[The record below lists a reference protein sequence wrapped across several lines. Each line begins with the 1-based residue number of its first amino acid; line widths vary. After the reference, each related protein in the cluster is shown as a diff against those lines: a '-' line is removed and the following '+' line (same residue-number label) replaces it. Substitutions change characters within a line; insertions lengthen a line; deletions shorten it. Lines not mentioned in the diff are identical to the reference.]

1 MEKNQV
7 STIFSQVGDPIK
19 AAVTLGDMFKESGL
33 FGIKE
38 RAQGHVL
45 ALACLT
51 EGMSPFQLMRRFHIV
66 EGRLT
71 QRADAMLAEFK
82 AAGGRVRWIQWDDE
96 AAKAEFEYQGDK
108 LENIFSWEMAKAAKY
123 PFTKEGNIK
132 ANWSAS
138 RPDMLRARLIT
149 KTLRMLAPDIVA
161 GIYTPEELDDD
172 RLPSVERVPE
182 TPTPPL
188 FDPAKEIKPES
199 AKPVAETATP
209 VSPAPEAP
217 AAAEPPPSAPES
229 APASD
234 PAPEFVGAEGEV
246 FSSQVL
252 ADLSQFEAAAN
263 CYLSEF
269 LKWIKPG
276 WTFRELG
283 EVHQKRI
290 GVGNSNFRK
299 KAEDF
304 FANFKKEAVQ

>member
-1 MEKNQV
+1 
-7 STIFSQVGDPIK
+7 
-19 AAVTLGDMFKESGL
+19 
-33 FGIKE
+33 
-38 RAQGHVL
+38 
-45 ALACLT
+45 
-51 EGMSPFQLMRRFHIV
+51 MRRFHIV

-108 LENIFSWEMAKAAKY
+108 LENVFSWEMAQKAKY
-123 PFTKEGNIK
+123 PFKSDGGIK
-132 ANWSAS
+132 ANWAAS

-172 RLPSVERVPE
+172 RLPSVERIPE
-182 TPTPPL
+182 APLAPL

-199 AKPVAETATP
+199 AKPVAESATPVSP

-217 AAAEPPPSAPES
+217 AAEPSSAAPES
-229 APASD
+229 APAAD
-234 PAPEFVGAEGEV
+234 AHEFVGAEGEI

-252 ADLSQFEAAAN
+252 ADLSHFEAAAN
-263 CYLSEF
+263 SYLSEF

-276 WTFRELG
+276 TTFRELG
-283 EVHQKRI
+283 ELHQKRI
-290 GVGNSNFRK
+290 GVGNTNFRQ
-299 KAEDF
+299 KAETHF
-304 FANFKKEAVQ
+304 SNSQNGAIQ

>member
-7 STIFSQVGDPIK
+7 SNALSNVGDPIK

-33 FGIKE
+33 FGIKD

-45 ALACLT
+45 ALACIT

-108 LENIFSWEMAKAAKY
+108 LENSFTWEMAQKAKY
-123 PFTKEGNIK
+123 PFKADGGIK
-132 ANWSAS
+132 ANWAAS

-149 KTLRMLAPDIVA
+149 KTLRMLAPDVVA

-172 RLPSVERVPE
+172 RLPDTDRI
-182 TPTPPL
+182 PTGNAPL
-188 FDPAKEIKPES
+188 FDPAKEIKPPKDE
-199 AKPVAETATP
+199 
-209 VSPAPEAP
+209 SPASAAPTAP
-217 AAAEPPPSAPES
+217 ASHAPESAPES
-229 APASD
+229 APE
-234 PAPEFVGAEGEV
+234 APSESAPTAEIVGKGGEL

-252 ADLSQFEAAAN
+252 ADLSEFPEAAN
-263 CYLSEF
+263 MYLSEF

-276 WTFRELG
+276 WTFRDLG
-283 EVHQKRI
+283 ESHQKRI

-304 FANFKKEAVQ
+304 YSNSKKEAVQ

>member
-108 LENIFSWEMAKAAKY
+108 FENVFSWEMAKAAKY
-123 PFTKEGNIK
+123 PFKSDGGIK
-132 ANWSAS
+132 ANWAAS

-182 TPTPPL
+182 APTAPL
-188 FDPAKEIKPES
+188 FDPAKEIKPEAVTTS
-199 AKPVAETATP
+199 AEEKP
-209 VSPAPEAP
+209 VSPAVETPAAEAP
-217 AAAEPPPSAPES
+217 AAPVAPES

-304 FANFKKEAVQ
+304 FANSKKEAVQ

>member
-7 STIFSQVGDPIK
+7 SNALSNVGDPIK

-108 LENIFSWEMAKAAKY
+108 IENVFSWEMAKAAKY
-123 PFTKEGNIK
+123 PFKSDGGIK
-132 ANWSAS
+132 ANWAAS

-172 RLPSVERVPE
+172 RLPDTDRI
-182 TPTPPL
+182 PTGNAPL
-188 FDPAKEIKPES
+188 IDPAKEIKPPKDE
-199 AKPVAETATP
+199 
-209 VSPAPEAP
+209 SPASAAPTAP
-217 AAAEPPPSAPES
+217 ASHAPESAPES
-229 APASD
+229 APE
-234 PAPEFVGAEGEV
+234 APSESAPTADFIGKGGEL

-252 ADLSQFEAAAN
+252 ADLSEFPEAAN
-263 CYLSEF
+263 MYLSEF

-276 WTFRELG
+276 WTFRDLG
-283 EVHQKRI
+283 ESHQKRI

-304 FANFKKEAVQ
+304 FANSQKEAVQ

>member
-7 STIFSQVGDPIK
+7 SNALSNIGDPVK

-45 ALACLT
+45 ALACIT

-96 AAKAEFEYQGDK
+96 AARAEFEYQGDK
-108 LENIFSWEMAKAAKY
+108 LENAFTWEMAQKAKY
-123 PFTKEGNIK
+123 PFKADGGIK
-132 ANWSAS
+132 ANWAAS

-149 KTLRMLAPDIVA
+149 KTLRMLAPDVVA

-172 RLPSVERVPE
+172 RLPDTDRI
-182 TPTPPL
+182 PTGNAPL
-188 FDPAKEIKPES
+188 FDPAKEIKPPKDDAPAAS
-199 AKPVAETATP
+199 VPTAP
-209 VSPAPEAP
+209 ASPAPESVP
-217 AAAEPPPSAPES
+217 ESVPES
-229 APASD
+229 APE
-234 PAPEFVGAEGEV
+234 APSESAPTAEFVGNGGEL

-252 ADLSQFEAAAN
+252 ADLSEFPEAAN
-263 CYLSEF
+263 MYLSEF

-276 WTFRELG
+276 WTFRDLG
-283 EVHQKRI
+283 EAHQKRI
-290 GVGNSNFRK
+290 GSGNSNFRK

-304 FANFKKEAVQ
+304 FSNNQKEVVQ

>member
-7 STIFSQVGDPIK
+7 STILQSVGDPIQ
-19 AAVTLGDMFKESGL
+19 AATTLGDMFLQSGL

-45 ALACLT
+45 ALACIT

-82 AAGGRVRWIQWDDE
+82 AAGGRVRWIQWDEE
-96 AAKAEFEYQGDK
+96 AARAEFEYLGDK
-108 LENIFSWEMAKAAKY
+108 LENCYSWEMAQKSKY
-123 PFTKEGNIK
+123 PFTRDGSIK
-132 ANWSAS
+132 ANWAAS

-149 KTLRMLAPDIVA
+149 KTLRMIAPDIVA

-172 RLPSVERVPE
+172 RLPTVERAPE
-182 TPTPPL
+182 APIAPL
-188 FDPAKEIKPES
+188 FDPSKEVK
-199 AKPVAETATP
+199 AKPVAESAPISEAPKEETK
-209 VSPAPEAP
+209 APEAP
-217 AAAEPPPSAPES
+217 AAAAPAAVAPES
-229 APASD
+229 APA
-234 PAPEFVGAEGEV
+234 AAEFVGAGGEL
-246 FSSQVL
+246 FATEIL
-252 ADLSQFEAAAN
+252 ADLSHFEAAAN
-263 CYLSEF
+263 SYLSNF

-290 GVGNSNFRK
+290 GVGNANFRK
-299 KAEDF
+299 KAEDYF
-304 FANFKKEAVQ
+304 SNSQKEAVQ